1 VEIPAV
7 KTIYGYMK
15 NLTEQVY
22 RMRKMMG
29 VINEQYSNFGDYM
42 NELLQNPTEFLNK
55 LNTNEQFKND
65 YIQSY
70 KTNPENF
77 DLMEETKLK
86 HILKYRPVG
95 GIIKDR
101 KTNQIVKEIQIPN
114 LDEYNKL
121 QQYIV
126 SEKSKG
132 VDLIMITNAGKLY
145 GTQNGDQMAQSF
157 NVALGQQYF
166 K

>member
-1 VEIPAV
+1 
-7 KTIYGYMK
+7 MK
-15 NLTEQVY
+15 NLTEQVQ

-55 LNTNEQFKND
+55 LN
-65 YIQSY
+65 
-70 KTNPENF
+70 TNPENF

-101 KTNQIVKEIQIPN
+101 KTNQIVKETQIPN

-145 GTQNGDQMAQSF
+145 GTQNGDEIAQSF

>member
-1 VEIPAV
+1 
-7 KTIYGYMK
+7 MK
-15 NLTEQVY
+15 NLTEQVQ

-55 LNTNEQFKND
+55 LNTNEQFKTS

-70 KTNPENF
+70 KSNQDNF
-77 DLMEETKLK
+77 DLMEGTKLK
-86 HILKYRPVG
+86 HILKYRPIG

-101 KTNQIVKEIQIPN
+101 KTNQIVKETQIPN

-121 QQYIV
+121 LEYIE

-132 VDLIMITNAGKLY
+132 VDLIMITNVGKLT
-145 GTQNGDQMAQSF
+145 GTQNGDEMAQCF
-157 NVALGQQYF
+157 NTALGQQYF
-166 K
+166 R